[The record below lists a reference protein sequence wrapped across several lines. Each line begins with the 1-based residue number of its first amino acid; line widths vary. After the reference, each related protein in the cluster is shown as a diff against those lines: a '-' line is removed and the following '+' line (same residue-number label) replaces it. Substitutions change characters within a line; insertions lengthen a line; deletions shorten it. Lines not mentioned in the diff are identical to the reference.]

1 MQNIRFLLKYIFYK
15 LFAKHKKG
23 FGLHSPFLYS
33 LVSQVI
39 NNSSSYYA
47 MDDIWN
53 LRDDLLESNQEIT
66 VNDFGAGSKIMKSEK
81 RKVADIVNYSAVK
94 MKYGELLF
102 RLIVRF
108 KPSTILELGT
118 SVGISTLYLAM
129 PNSKS
134 NVYTMEGC
142 EETAAVA
149 RINFSLFDAKNIQQ
163 VVGNIDENLEP
174 LLNKINKLDFVFFDA
189 NHTQEATIKY
199 FNACVS
205 KVHEKTIFVF
215 DDIHWSKGMESAWK
229 QLKKNS
235 KVTLSIDL
243 FYMGIIFF
251 DTKLSKE
258 NFVIKF

>member
-1 MQNIRFLLKYIFYK
+1 VKNIQFLLKYIFYK
-15 LFAKHKKG
+15 LFAKHKKA

-53 LRDDLLESNQEIT
+53 LRDDLLNSNQEIT

-81 RKVADIVNYSAVK
+81 RRIADIVNYSAVK

-102 RLIVRF
+102 RLVVRF
-108 KPSTILELGT
+108 KPYTILELGT

-134 NVYTMEGC
+134 KVYTMEGC
-142 EETAAVA
+142 AETAAVA
-149 RINFSLFDAKNIQQ
+149 KSNFNLFNANNIQQ

-174 LLNKINKLDFVFFDA
+174 LLNNIKKLDFVFFDA
-189 NHTQEATIKY
+189 NHTQQATINY
-199 FNACVS
+199 FNACIS
-205 KVHEKTIFVF
+205 KIHEKTIFVF
-215 DDIHWSKGMESAWK
+215 DDIHWSKGMGNAWK
-229 QLKKNS
+229 QIKDNS

-243 FYMGIIFF
+243 FYMGIVFF
-251 DTKLSKE
+251 DTNLSKE